1 MRYEKV
7 KPCPFCG
14 CPSVTVKAISGY
26 YRAKCNGCESELVMV
41 EVKKK
46 HSNDGIN
53 EPLEIIMEVFMYKI
67 TATIEKEGGTP
78 TNWTRYSKTK
88 LTKSECEKMLSGKK
102 EAGVSREQK
111 VKLINFNCEQLQS
124 S

>member
-1 MRYEKV
+1 
-7 KPCPFCG
+7 
-14 CPSVTVKAISGY
+14 
-26 YRAKCNGCESELVMV
+26 
-41 EVKKK
+41 
-46 HSNDGIN
+46 
-53 EPLEIIMEVFMYKI
+53 
-67 TATIEKEGGTP
+67 GGTP

-111 VKLINFNCEQLQS
+111 VKLINFNCEKLLS